1 MMSIGGI
8 DSGVK
13 ISVLRELVLSP
24 FCCCPFNGVLYP
36 LTLLCLGPSKPQSG
50 LKSKRL
56 TFSAG
61 DPVDSQVNQKYNAT
75 PNFDKPYTVSAARSV
90 LHPSHISS
98 SSSDTH
104 HKRA

>member
-56 TFSAG
+56 RRTDDVYRRYRFWSQDLGTQRAGPLTFLLLSVQWSA
-61 DPVDSQVNQKYNAT
+61 
-75 PNFDKPYTVSAARSV
+75 VSA
-90 LHPSHISS
+90 HIIMSG
-98 SSSDTH
+98 T
-104 HKRA
+104 K